1 MKCTGKSSILLM
13 VLILM
18 FGAAMT
24 TLPAAA
30 ETAWTENEWSFVDAS
45 MDVSNGIP
53 EDAEGRLHMI
63 RERGRL
69 TVATEPYFPPQEFID
84 REQIGQER
92 FVGSDMELARL
103 IAERMGVTLEIV
115 PMAFSQVLNEV
126 ADGKYD
132 LAISALAF
140 TAARASRLEMSKGYF
155 YPEETASSGLLIR
168 EEDAET
174 IRGIEDLAERD
185 IAAQSDSLQETMG
198 VENIVFYRQFRRVS
212 SVDDVYMAV
221 RSGLVDAGIV
231 DLESAGIYLAS
242 HPESGLKLAEN
253 VTFRLL
259 PQYQGDRVA
268 AQKGEIQLIC
278 FVNGVIDEVLESGK
292 YMEWYH
298 QFAEE
303 Q

>member
-1 MKCTGKSSILLM
+1 MAVSHLPLLC
-13 VLILM
+13 
-18 FGAAMT
+18 
-24 TLPAAA
+24 
-30 ETAWTENEWSFVDAS
+30 ETA
-45 MDVSNGIP
+45 P
-53 EDAEGRLHMI
+53 
-63 RERGRL
+63 
-69 TVATEPYFPPQEFID
+69 
-84 REQIGQER
+84 
-92 FVGSDMELARL
+92 
-103 IAERMGVTLEIV
+103 
-115 PMAFSQVLNEV
+115 
-126 ADGKYD
+126 
-132 LAISALAF
+132 
-140 TAARASRLEMSKGYF
+140 
-155 YPEETASSGLLIR
+155 
-168 EEDAET
+168 
-174 IRGIEDLAERD
+174 AERD

-298 QFAEE
+298 QFAGE